1 MTRFVVIL
9 TTLLLCSCSSVPLGT
24 MLELRSFSKDDF
36 VTIQPEDLRAKIQL
50 DEPVRA
56 DVASVALALELTTEK
71 GIREFKFPLRLLRE
85 EKIAPVA
92 GFFSTSAGKT
102 EYTLKLSD
110 EAIENF
116 MATQQIIRDEKTG
129 SLSFSVATGFEKLPN
144 EITEIGLSVFLKLS
158 EEKGF
163 ITLFDDA
170 KLEIKH
176 DGRA

>member
-116 MATQQIIRDEKTG
+116 MATQ
-129 SLSFSVATGFEKLPN
+129 S
-144 EITEIGLSVFLKLS
+144 
-158 EEKGF
+158 
-163 ITLFDDA
+163 
-170 KLEIKH
+170 
-176 DGRA
+176 